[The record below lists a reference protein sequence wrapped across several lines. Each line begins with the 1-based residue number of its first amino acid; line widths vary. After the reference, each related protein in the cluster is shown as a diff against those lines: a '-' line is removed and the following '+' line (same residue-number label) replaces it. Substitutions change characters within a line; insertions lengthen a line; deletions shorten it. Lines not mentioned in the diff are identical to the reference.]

1 MCSDGDIVLSV
12 RNVSKCFE
20 MYEKP
25 VHRLYQTLCAGKKK
39 FYREFWALR
48 DINFDVRRG
57 ECVGIIG
64 RNGAG
69 KSTLLQ
75 IITGTLAATTGTVE
89 LKGRVAALLELGS
102 GFNPEFTGRENVYL
116 NGSILGLSRKEI
128 DERYDDIV
136 AFADIGDFMDQPVKT
151 YSSGMMIRLAFAVQ
165 VMVEP
170 DVLIVDEALA
180 VGDAAF
186 QRKCYSRM
194 EQMLARGTTLFL
206 VTHDTEAVKRFC
218 RTVVFLKDGKVDFIG
233 PAADGVVRYFQ
244 YLFPNE
250 NPEPAGMAQKPGTP
264 EAKPGG
270 AAYAA
275 GHAEYIYEKVYF
287 DPKSSWGNRA
297 GRIKWVRIHGVKEP
311 NLLVT
316 PQHLKMEICIELSA
330 ERVVRLVEENHL
342 DRNIIVGYKLS
353 NKQNV
358 TVYGTNTLLE
368 GFPIDLGMK
377 DGQVVVVD
385 VDLPE
390 LAPDDYFLTFA
401 VQMASGTKNPAYV
414 DLEWDDVCIQLRNE
428 VDGFVGQIGFVKLPS
443 AFALRRDMEDH
454 A

>member
-116 NGSILGLSRKEI
+116 NGSILGLSRREI

-250 NPEPAGMAQKPGTP
+250 SPEPAVAAP
-264 EAKPGG
+264 EHDAPAAAGKAG
-270 AAYAA
+270 AAHTA
-275 GHAEYIYEKVYF
+275 GYVDEKVYF

-316 PQHLKMEICIELSA
+316 PQHLKMEICIDLSA
-330 ERVVRLVEENHL
+330 ERVERLVEENHL

-368 GFPIDLGMK
+368 GFPIDLDMK

-443 AFALRRDMEDH
+443 AFALRREREDVR